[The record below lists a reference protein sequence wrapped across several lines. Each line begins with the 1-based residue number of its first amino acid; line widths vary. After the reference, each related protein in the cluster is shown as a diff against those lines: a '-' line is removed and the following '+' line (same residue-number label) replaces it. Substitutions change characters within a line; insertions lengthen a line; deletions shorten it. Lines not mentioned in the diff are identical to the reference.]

1 MIKSLMSYMLRDY
14 IRSYK
19 YVVPLVFYL
28 AIMGV
33 LYSMKPVGVMDSYFL
48 TVIMHYVLAAWITM
62 GFVDMEDNT
71 QQQLTILHSRN
82 RNAYYICKVVF
93 VWIFLLILSAVTV
106 LYPALRGFFNR
117 DVTWIDITIALV
129 CHAVIS
135 LLGISITLLFNS
147 RLIKD
152 RRTALLCLFVII
164 IITIVQIPII
174 KRFPVF
180 KYVILIFPPAYFM
193 LNALEQLNKLE
204 VIALSDTG
212 SIFLI
217 CAGMFIYSII
227 LILIYLV
234 LMKKKAF

>member
-1 MIKSLMSYMLRDY
+1 MIKSLMSYMLKDY
-14 IRSYK
+14 VRSYK

-33 LYSMKPVGVMDSYFL
+33 LYSMKPVRVMDSYFL
-48 TVIMHYVLAAWITM
+48 TAIMLCVLAAWITM
-62 GFVDMEDNT
+62 GFIDMEDNT
-71 QQQLTILHSRN
+71 QQQLTILHLGN
-82 RNAYYICKVVF
+82 QNAYYICKVVF
-93 VWIFLLILSAVTV
+93 LWIFLLILSGITV
-106 LYPALRGFFNR
+106 IYPALRGFFIR

-152 RRTALLCLFVII
+152 RRTALMCLFVII
-164 IITIVQIPII
+164 IVTIVQIPII
-174 KRFPVF
+174 KQFSF
-180 KYVILIFPPAYFM
+180 LKYVILLFPPVYFM
-193 LNALEQLNKLE
+193 INALEQLNKLA
-204 VIALSDTG
+204 VITLSDTG

-217 CAGMFIYSII
+217 CAGILIYSII
-227 LILIYLV
+227 LIFVYLV